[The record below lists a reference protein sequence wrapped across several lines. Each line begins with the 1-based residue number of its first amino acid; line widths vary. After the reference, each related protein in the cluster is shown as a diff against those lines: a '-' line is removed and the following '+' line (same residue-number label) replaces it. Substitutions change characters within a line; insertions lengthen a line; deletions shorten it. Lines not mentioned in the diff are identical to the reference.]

1 MFLWAAILCGRAQT
15 PPPAPPADVFRFNA
29 AGLNDRLTNRFTLR
43 NSGAEA
49 MEVYSVTP
57 SCECVHVMLW
67 PTNVA
72 AGSTGTV
79 EILFVPDKAGAVDY
93 RVQVKTSSPETPEI
107 EYAIQGVVTSAPRAR
122 VDRDWSLYLDTEAA
136 KAAIRDPGSVL
147 LVDVRSAE
155 RFEGVRIPGAIQIPL
170 YAVKTKGFLRGRPV
184 VLVDEGHG
192 SHPLDEECRKL
203 REAGFSALSLWYGGL
218 NAWRRRGGSL
228 EGSAP
233 VDRVPPIALHD
244 ISYSTDWLVVT
255 VGGAATNGLE
265 GVVALSFDPAKPEDF
280 ASALNAAIKD
290 RPQVGSVL
298 IATDKGEDYPAIA
311 GLAGRINAFV
321 FFLDGGWAA
330 WEAHRQMMGAIQ
342 QGRTMSTQS
351 TSSGGGR
358 VRPGCGGCPK

>member
-1 MFLWAAILCGRAQT
+1 MAALCGQAQT
-15 PPPAPPADVFRFNA
+15 PPPADIFRFDA
-29 AGLNDRLTNRFTLR
+29 AGLNDHLTNRFALR
-43 NSGAEA
+43 NPGAEA
-49 MEVYSVTP
+49 MAVYSVTP

-72 AGSTGTV
+72 GGGTGTV

-93 RVQVKTSSPETPEI
+93 RVRVKTSSPEAPEI
-107 EYAIQGVVTSAPRAR
+107 EYAIQGMVTSAPRAR
-122 VDRDWSLYLDTEAA
+122 VDRDWSLYLDSAAA
-136 KAAIRDPGSVL
+136 KAAIKDPGSVL
-147 LVDVRSAE
+147 LVDVRGE
-155 RFEGVRIPGAIQIPL
+155 GQFESIRIPGAIQVPL
-170 YAVKTKGFLRGRPV
+170 YAVKTKAFLRSRPV

-192 SHPLDEECRKL
+192 SHRLDEECRKL
-203 REAGFSALSLWYGGL
+203 RELGFGTLSVWYGGL
-218 NAWRRRGGSL
+218 NAWRRRGGVL
-228 EGSAP
+228 EGSGP

-255 VGGAATNGLE
+255 AGGSATNGLE

-298 IATDKGEDYPAIA
+298 LATDKGEDYSALA
-311 GLAGRINAFV
+311 ALAGRIDAFV
-321 FFLDGGWAA
+321 FFLDGGWES
-330 WEAHRQMMGAIQ
+330 WEAHRRMMGAIQ

-351 TSSGGGR
+351 TSSGGVK